1 MRLRSVYANVRV
13 WPFRQLPP
21 VVGIVRLGGVIG
33 GIGPVRRG
41 LTLAGIAR
49 ALERAFSLG
58 GLEAVALA
66 INSPGGS
73 PVQAALIHRRIR
85 ALADEKGV
93 KVFAFAEDVAASGG
107 YWLALAADEIYADE
121 ASVVGSIGVISAGF
135 GFARAAE
142 RLGIERRLHMAGDK
156 KAMLDPFRPEDPD
169 DVARLKELQGDI
181 HESFK
186 RLVRERRGAKLAEA
200 EDELFSGAFWTG
212 RRAQELGL
220 IDGIGDLRAVM
231 RARYGD
237 RVKLKLVGDERR
249 WLWRRLGRS
258 EEAPGAAG
266 EWATGLLSAIEARSL
281 WSRYGL

>member
-1 MRLRSVYANVRV
+1 MKLRSIPANISF
-13 WPFRQLPP
+13 WPFRQLAP
-21 VVGIVRLGGVIG
+21 VVGVVRLGGIIG

-85 ALADEKGV
+85 ALAAEKDV

-107 YWLALAADEIYADE
+107 YWLALAADEIYAE
-121 ASVVGSIGVISAGF
+121 ESSIVGSIGVISTGF
-135 GFARAAE
+135 GFAQAVE
-142 RLGIERRLHMAGDK
+142 RLGIERRVHATGPK

-169 DVARLKELQGDI
+169 DVARLKEIQGDI
-181 HESFK
+181 HESFM
-186 RLVRERRGAKLAEA
+186 RIVRERRGDRLGRDD
-200 EDELFSGAFWTG
+200 DELFSGAFWTG
-212 RRAQELGL
+212 RRAHELGL
-220 IDGIGDLRAVM
+220 IDGIGDLRSVL

-237 RVKLKLVGDERR
+237 RVKLKLVGDDRR
-249 WLWRRLGRS
+249 WWWRRLGRS
-258 EEAPGAAG
+258 SGTPGSPV
-266 EWATGLLSAIEARSL
+266 EWADGVLWALEARSL